1 MFDYKP
7 KTAAFNNSLQNDI
20 GWLATEF
27 EAFEPDRKYTWKPR
41 AAPSKDAWP
50 IVVPKSGPPIGELPK
65 LIENLVKATWTA
77 AEPKA
82 GAVRG
87 NIIMGTRGAAAAPQ
101 LAQQTY
107 HAQVR
112 PTTPVIKSTF
122 PTNTPIASDW
132 KTFEHIKRTNAVS
145 FRGDTRPPIE
155 VITKQNGFN
164 PPNSRTDRYYLENN
178 IFNAFES
185 YLNRR
190 FQRPLD
196 KTDFL
201 RAVDATIPNA
211 ADQKLL
217 VDYMMWR
224 KITEREAV
232 HLGRMV
238 ENECLKGYI
247 STARSIDT
255 SITFGTAYNSKPGWL
270 YLTVVHG
277 GFIVPWG
284 RNSIW
289 GSEEAEIAQWGSIPG
304 ERIVGFM
311 HLDRF
316 VPDSA
321 IFIRKSFRKTEPK
334 AFETMFQIMSGRT
347 PKA

>member
-1 MFDYKP
+1 MFDFKP
-7 KTAAFNNSLQNDI
+7 KTATFDNSLNNDL
-20 GWLATEF
+20 GWLPTEF
-27 EAFEPDRKYTWKPR
+27 EAFQPNSKYSWQSRPM
-41 AAPSKDAWP
+41 PSKDAWP
-50 IVVPKSGPPIGELPK
+50 IIEPKTAPLIGDLPRI
-65 LIENLVKATWTA
+65 IENVVKATWKF

-82 GAVRG
+82 GAERG
-87 NIIMGTRGAAAAPQ
+87 NIIMGTRGAAAASGQ
-101 LAQQTY
+101 SVSETY

-112 PTTPVIKSTF
+112 PTTANIKSTF
-122 PTNTPIASDW
+122 PVNTPIASDW
-132 KTFEHIKRTNAVS
+132 NVFNQIKRTNAVS

-155 VITKQNGFN
+155 VISNQNGFN
-164 PPNSRTDRYYLENN
+164 PPNSRGDRYYLENN
-178 IFNAFES
+178 IYNAFQS
-185 YLNRR
+185 YLKRR
-190 FQRPLD
+190 FDRPLT
-196 KTDFL
+196 KEDFL
-201 RAVDATIPNA
+201 RAVDTTIPTA

-247 STARSIDT
+247 STARAIDT
-255 SITFGTAYNSKPGWL
+255 SIAFGTAYNSKPGWL

-284 RNSIW
+284 SKSNW

-304 ERIVGFM
+304 ERIVGFV

-316 VPDSA
+316 KPDSA
-321 IFIRKSFRKTEPK
+321 IFIRRSFRKSEPK
-334 AFETMFQIMSGRT
+334 AFQHMYNVMSGMT
-347 PKA
+347 P

>member
-7 KTAAFNNSLQNDI
+7 KSAAFDNSLNDAI

-27 EAFEPDRKYTWKPR
+27 EAFQPSPKYPWNAR
-41 AAPSKDAWP
+41 RQPSKDAWP
-50 IVVPKSGPPIGELPK
+50 IVVPRTAPPIGNLPK
-65 LIENLVKATWTA
+65 IIEDLVKATWKF

-82 GAVRG
+82 GAARG
-87 NIIMGTRGAAAAPQ
+87 NIIMGTRGAAMPNDFAN
-101 LAQQTY
+101 QTY

-112 PTTPVIKSTF
+112 PTTPVIKTTF
-122 PTNTPIASDW
+122 PVDTPIASDW
-132 KTFEHIKRTNAVS
+132 NVFNQLKRTNAVT

-178 IFNAFES
+178 IFNAFAS

-201 RAVDATIPNA
+201 RAVDSTIPMPS
-211 ADQKLL
+211 DQKLL

-224 KITEREAV
+224 KITEHEAV

-247 STARSIDT
+247 STARAIDT
-255 SITFGTAYNSKPGWL
+255 SISFGTAFNSKPGWL
-270 YLTVVHG
+270 YLNVVHG
-277 GFIVPWG
+277 GFVVPWG
-284 RNSIW
+284 QTSIW
-289 GSEEAEIAQWGSIPG
+289 GTEEAEIAQWGSIPG
-304 ERIVGFM
+304 DRIVGFV

-316 VPDSA
+316 RPDSA
-321 IFIRKSFRKTEPK
+321 IFIRRSFRKNEPK
-334 AFETMFQIMSGRT
+334 AFEYMFNVMSGMT
-347 PKA
+347 PK